1 MNHFS
6 LQQNAFMGGDEMRVS
21 SLVSDPKDPVV
32 CPKPR
37 RVGTLSNN
45 APRPL
50 RLHISSQSELCDSKA
65 GADLLDL
72 ILMKYN
78 GAEQS
83 MTQLA
88 SSPPP
93 FFCGSPLSRAANPLT
108 QDARFKDE
116 KVASFQA
123 FPFPP
128 PSSFT
133 SPSSSTRKGGCVR
146 MNFGLKPTA
155 VRVEGF
161 DCLNRD
167 CQNSSIPAM
176 A

>member
-1 MNHFS
+1 MRHSFVLGFTDFELWYL
-6 LQQNAFMGGDEMRVS
+6 LQE
-21 SLVSDPKDPVV
+21 
-32 CPKPR
+32 
-37 RVGTLSNN
+37 
-45 APRPL
+45 
-50 RLHISSQSELCDSKA
+50 
-65 GADLLDL
+65 
-72 ILMKYN
+72 YN

-93 FFCGSPLSRAANPLT
+93 FFCGSPPSRAANPLT
-108 QDARFKDE
+108 QDARFRDE

-146 MNFGLKPTA
+146 MNFGLKPAA

-167 CQNSSIPAM
+167 RQNSSIPTM
-176 A
+176 VEPQRELYIEGRS

>member
-72 ILMKYN
+72 ILMKVFLF
-78 GAEQS
+78 GIFS
-83 MTQLA
+83 LFT
-88 SSPPP
+88 SPI
-93 FFCGSPLSRAANPLT
+93 FCGSPPSRAANPLT
-108 QDARFKDE
+108 QDARFRDE

-146 MNFGLKPTA
+146 MNFGLKPA
-155 VRVEGF
+155 VVRVEGF

-167 CQNSSIPAM
+167 RQNSSIPAM